1 MQNLGLSPAERIS
14 GDRFQHAPPRLTS
27 EQEFAVMVSALKN
40 VIAGGNSVA
49 VPPPEGGN
57 ICSLSSSGFPAGGPL
72 LSLPEGYTCQF
83 CGISGCLGCN
93 FFGAPPDV
101 GGKKRKNPATA
112 APKKKNFRGVRQ
124 RPWGKFAAEIRD
136 PRKSARVWL
145 GTFKTAE
152 EAARAYDRAAIEFRG
167 PRAKLNYSFG
177 DYVTQQH
184 PCQAQLQPSHQEN
197 VLNIMNDNFET
208 KVDNTNEDEVLEF
221 GEDEIE
227 ACWRMIM
234 MEEIE

>member
-1 MQNLGLSPAERIS
+1 MQNLRLSPAERIS
-14 GDRFQHAPPRLTS
+14 GDPFHHAPPRLNS

-40 VIAGGNSVA
+40 VITGGNSA
-49 VPPPEGGN
+49 VFPPPEEN
-57 ICSLSSSGFPAGGPL
+57 NTCPAGEPL
-72 LSLPEGYTCQF
+72 LSLPEGYRCQF

-93 FFGAPPDV
+93 FFGAPPPEV
-101 GGKKRKNPATA
+101 GGKKKKNPAA
-112 APKKKNFRGVRQ
+112 AAAKKKNSFRGVRQ
-124 RPWGKFAAEIRD
+124 RPWGKFAAEIQD

-152 EAARAYDRAAIEFRG
+152 EAARAYDRAAIEFRD

-177 DYVTQQH
+177 DYVTPQH
-184 PCQAQLQPSHQEN
+184 PCQAQVQPSHQEN
-197 VLNIMNDNFET
+197 VLNLMNDNFET
-208 KVDNTNEDEVLEF
+208 KKMEVDNTNEDEVLEF

-227 ACWRMIM
+227 ACLRMIM